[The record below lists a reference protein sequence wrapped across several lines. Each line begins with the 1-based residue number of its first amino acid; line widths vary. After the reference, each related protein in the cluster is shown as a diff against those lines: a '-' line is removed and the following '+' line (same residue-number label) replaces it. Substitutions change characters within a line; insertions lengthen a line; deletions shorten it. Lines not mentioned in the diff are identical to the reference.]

1 MKISQLATALRLES
15 RATNRSKLLTLRNMY
30 ALMAITVI
38 SSPAFA
44 QFDAATNVLNK
55 VKAWLLVVGV
65 IIVTL
70 ALMFVGFRMMFG
82 AATFKDVAPVF
93 WGGILVGGGAAI
105 AGMFFT

>member
-1 MKISQLATALRLES
+1 MKFSQLPSAFQTEIKA
-15 RATNRSKLLTLRNMY
+15 NNGNKLLTLRNMY
-30 ALMAITVI
+30 ALVAITVI

-44 QFDAATNVLNK
+44 QFEAATGVLNK

-65 IIVTL
+65 VIVTL

-105 AGMFFT
+105 ASMFFS